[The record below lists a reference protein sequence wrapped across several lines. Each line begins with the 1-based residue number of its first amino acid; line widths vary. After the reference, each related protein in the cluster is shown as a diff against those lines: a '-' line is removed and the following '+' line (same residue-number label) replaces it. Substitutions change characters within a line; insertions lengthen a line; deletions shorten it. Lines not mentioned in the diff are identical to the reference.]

1 LALIFRRI
9 FMARKK
15 NEELN
20 EDNNLQENINI
31 DNSGA
36 EDEKTPPKPNE
47 NENGKENENGEN
59 ESSKNETSSN
69 KTVRIKAKSN
79 TGFKNYYRCNLRFA
93 PEFSYFEVSPE
104 VLDSLKNDCHL
115 TIVEEAEKE

>member
-1 LALIFRRI
+1 
-9 FMARKK
+9 MARKK
-15 NEELN
+15 NEEPN
-20 EDNNLQENINI
+20 GDNNLQQNINI

-59 ESSKNETSSN
+59 ESSKNENSSN
-69 KTVRIKAKSN
+69 KTIRIKAKSN

>member
-1 LALIFRRI
+1 
-9 FMARKK
+9 MARKK

-31 DNSGA
+31 GNSGA
-36 EDEKTPPKPNE
+36 EDEKTPPIP

-69 KTVRIKAKSN
+69 KTIRIKAKSN

-115 TIVEEAEKE
+115 TIVEETEKE